1 MRPGNPEILTCHN
14 FWCDFK
20 TLEKIEECPK
30 CGRIMLSAQ
39 TFKMLGWLLV
49 FLGGILAAVGGG
61 AILLLNLSERS
72 ISRGMM
78 GKITVYG
85 VLGLLLAVGLS
96 MAAAGLNQAIDGQ
109 RNRQF
114 IYVMI
119 GLLVILFVAG
129 NIVTWIT

>member
-1 MRPGNPEILTCHN
+1 
-14 FWCDFK
+14 
-20 TLEKIEECPK
+20 
-30 CGRIMLSAQ
+30 MLSAQ